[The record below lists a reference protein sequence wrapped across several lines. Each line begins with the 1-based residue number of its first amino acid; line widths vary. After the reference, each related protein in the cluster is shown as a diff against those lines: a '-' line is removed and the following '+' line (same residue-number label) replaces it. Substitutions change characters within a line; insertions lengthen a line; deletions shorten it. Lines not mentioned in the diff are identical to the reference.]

1 MTKSTKIGN
10 KILQFTW
17 WVKGNKKGCKP
28 SGVDRMELEFLDEDI
43 DRTLPDN
50 AMMKIITY
58 QTQIKRVQVNF
69 HFDIFYLRLSK
80 VKKCYDAHLHHS
92 VLRG

>member
-1 MTKSTKIGN
+1 MTKSTKIDN

-58 QTQIKRVQVNF
+58 QTQIKRVQVNL
-69 HFDIFYLRLSK
+69 HFDFFIS
-80 VKKCYDAHLHHS
+80 
-92 VLRG
+92 

>member
-1 MTKSTKIGN
+1 MNHRENERKSTANI
-10 KILQFTW
+10 QFTW

-28 SGVDRMELEFLDEDI
+28 AGVDRMELEFLDEVI

-58 QTQIKRVQVNF
+58 QTQIKRVQVNLHLDF
-69 HFDIFYLRLSK
+69 LSRNFRK
-80 VKKCYDAHLHHS
+80 WKNVVMHICITPC
-92 VLRG
+92 